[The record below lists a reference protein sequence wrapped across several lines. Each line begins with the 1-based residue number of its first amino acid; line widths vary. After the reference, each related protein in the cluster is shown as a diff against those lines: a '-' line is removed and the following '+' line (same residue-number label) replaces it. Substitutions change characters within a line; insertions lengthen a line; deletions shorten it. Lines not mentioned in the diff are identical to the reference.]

1 MSAEPV
7 DTLPAGLFTP
17 EEIGRLERLRI
28 RRRRVAREHGPG
40 EWRSTHHG
48 TSGLFADHR
57 AYVAGDDPRYVDWN
71 VYGRLDSLV
80 VKRFEAEANIN
91 LLLCVD
97 RSLSMAGRKSY
108 AARRLAGALGFLALA
123 HHDHVRLSWLPNREG
138 CPLSAYRSRGI
149 VQGFF
154 DVLATTP
161 DDGSTDHVRDL
172 ARIAARIKGRGLAV
186 LVSDFFDPAGAI
198 RGLALLRG
206 RGMEVGALHIVDPA
220 DADLPVGASI
230 VAVDRESGE
239 SMVVNAT
246 RAVQQKVRQAWI
258 GRQVGLERWCLSRS
272 IRYSRVDARESLWDV
287 LKGLLRSGEGV
298 GV

>member
-1 MSAEPV
+1 MSTDEAHS
-7 DTLPAGLFTP
+7 LPDGLFTA
-17 EEIGRLERLRI
+17 EEIGRLERIRI
-28 RRRRVAREHGPG
+28 RRRRTARADGPG

-57 AYVAGDDPRYVDWN
+57 AYVTGDDPRYVDWN
-71 VYGRLDSLV
+71 VYGRLGSLV
-80 VKRFEAEANIN
+80 VKRFEAEANVN

-97 RSLSMAGRKSY
+97 RSLSMSGRKAY

-123 HHDHVRLSWLPNREG
+123 HHDHVRLAWLPNQEG

-154 DVLATTP
+154 DVLASTP

-186 LVSDFFDPAGAI
+186 LVSDFYDPAGAI

-206 RGMEVGALHIVDPA
+206 RGMEVGALHVVDPA
-220 DADLPVGASI
+220 DAELPVGASI

-246 RAVQQKVRQAWI
+246 RAVQEKVRQAWV
-258 GRQVGLERWCLSRS
+258 GRQVGLERWCLARE
-272 IRYSRVDARESLWDV
+272 IRYSVVDARESLWDA
-287 LKGLLRSGEGV
+287 LRTLLHSREGV